1 LVIIAFFP
9 FSKDVIF
16 SGKRIA
22 FFMVCSFTI
31 IIIVKY
37 LLFYYL
43 KKYRIVTGSNFR
55 NAVIIGYTPE
65 AIRLKELFETRN
77 DYGYRFLGFFS
88 DKKSNPNISGK
99 LDDLQILSSKTVWMK
114 FTARSTKSVT
124 TSSKNW

>member
-1 LVIIAFFP
+1 
-9 FSKDVIF
+9 
-16 SGKRIA
+16 
-22 FFMVCSFTI
+22 
-31 IIIVKY
+31 VKY